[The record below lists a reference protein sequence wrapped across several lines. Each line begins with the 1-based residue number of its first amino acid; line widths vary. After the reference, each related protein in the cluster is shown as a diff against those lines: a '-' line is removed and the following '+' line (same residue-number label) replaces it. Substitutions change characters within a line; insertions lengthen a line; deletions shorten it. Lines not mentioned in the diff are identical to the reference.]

1 MIWRIPGMPVQ
12 GWDFQER
19 IDHYTTGYT
28 TVAIHP
34 FDGETQ
40 LYRVSSA
47 LDEEEVTKRL
57 HQISQYDRT
66 DVNSPSNDDHVAKV
80 NQVID
85 IIRNEGLRKVVI
97 ARKEVMEIDLDVTSV
112 FKTLCSTYE
121 SAIVYVLYVEGEL
134 WIGATPET
142 LLTAGE
148 DGLQTMSLAGTR
160 KHDGPAFTDKE
171 YDEQLAV
178 TESIEDVLLTLGCDK
193 IVARG
198 PVALDAGPIQH
209 LHTTIEASLPASG
222 YSIDWA
228 TALHPTP
235 AVCGMPKAR
244 AQEIISEVE
253 DFDRSLY
260 AGFIGWISD
269 ENARYYVNLRCM
281 QVGKNHV
288 ALYAGG
294 GITAQSDAESEYRET
309 VNKLETLKSV
319 INNGTPI
326 S

>member
-1 MIWRIPGMPVQ
+1 MPAQ
-12 GWDFQER
+12 GWNLVNKLDRYQP
-19 IDHYTTGYT
+19 GQT
-28 TVAIHP
+28 TVAIGP
-34 FDGETQ
+34 YSGTPD
-40 LYRVSSA
+40 LYSVSGPMGQGDALNELSELASSNRTEPDKPSA
-47 LDEEEVTKRL
+47 ENHTE
-57 HQISQYDRT
+57 
-66 DVNSPSNDDHVAKV
+66 KV
-80 NQVID
+80 QKAID
-85 IIRNEGLRKVVI
+85 FIRSEGLRKVVI
-97 ARKEVMEIDLDVTSV
+97 ARKEVHELQLNPVDV
-112 FKTLCSTYE
+112 FKTLCQSYPA
-121 SAIVYVLYVEGEL
+121 AIVYALYVDDQL

-142 LLTAGE
+142 LLTASE
-148 DGLQTMSLAGTR
+148 AGLRTMSLAGTR
-160 KHDGPAFTDKE
+160 RHDGPEFTEKE

-178 TESIEDVLLTLGCDK
+178 TESIQEVLLTLGCEK

-198 PVALDAGPIQH
+198 PETLDAGPVQH
-209 LHTTIEASLPASG
+209 LHTTIEATLPRSG

-228 TALHPTP
+228 KALHPTP

-244 AQEIISEVE
+244 AKEIIEDIE
-253 DFDRSLY
+253 DFDRELY

-294 GITAQSDAESEYRET
+294 GITAQSDAQAEFVET